1 MSVIARDRGN
11 VVTPVRLALAALAA
25 LLIQAAGIAPLAAQP
40 APIGAQR
47 QANQLAVSGQDL
59 PDVAVDAAGNYVVAW
74 ESFTSVGNDAGR
86 SIQARRFRADG
97 SPLGA
102 QFQVN
107 TQTVGV
113 QVLPAVAMAPDGQFT
128 VAWESDEG
136 GAGPENRDIR
146 ARRYLANGTPAGPD
160 FVVNTEYRDDHQ
172 RRPDVAWAGT
182 LGFMVVWESDD
193 DPLPG
198 GEEWNIVG
206 RIYDASGVPA
216 SGEVVLNTLP
226 DVQLDPAIAGHDS
239 GNFVVAWQSYTS
251 GGTDITTSS
260 IQLLLVGFPPEE
272 QVNLHPPVANDYNP
286 AVAIAPNGDV
296 LVAWETWGS
305 VGNDASRASIQARHY
320 PDGVPGP
327 VFQANSYTDDD
338 QRFPSIALLPDSRF
352 VIGWQSWGSLG
363 DDTADWSV
371 QIRAFGADAT
381 PLAPEQ
387 QVNGYVDGYQE
398 MPALSVDGQGEIVAV
413 WQSYGSPGDDD
424 SGSSI
429 QARRFSLDL
438 LLHGSFESGN
448 FAGWSVVQP

>member
-1 MSVIARDRGN
+1 MSVIARHRKT
-11 VVTPVRLALAALAA
+11 VVPPVQFAFAALAV
-25 LLIQAAGIAPLAAQP
+25 LGTAAGPLGAQPGPP

-47 QANQLAVSGQDL
+47 QANQLVVSGQDL
-59 PDVAVDAAGNYVVAW
+59 PDVAVDAAGNYVVVW
-74 ESFTSVGNDAGR
+74 ESFTSVGGDADR
-86 SIQARRFRADG
+86 SIQGRRFRADG

-107 TQTVGV
+107 TQTVGQ

-146 ARRYLANGTPAGPD
+146 ARRFLANGTPAGPD

-193 DPLPG
+193 DPLSG

-206 RIYDASGVPA
+206 RIYEASGVPA
-216 SGEVVLNTLP
+216 SGEVLLNTLP
-226 DVQLDPAIAGHDS
+226 DVQLNPAIAGHDS
-239 GNFVVAWQSYTS
+239 GNFVVAWESFTS
-251 GGTDITTSS
+251 GGTDTTTSS
-260 IQLLLVGFPPEE
+260 IQLLVVGAGPEV
-272 QVNLHPPVANDYNP
+272 QVNQHPPVANDYNP
-286 AVAIAPNGDV
+286 AVAIAPNGDA
-296 LVAWETWGS
+296 LVAWESWGS
-305 VGNDASRASIQARHY
+305 VGNDASRASIQARLY
-320 PDGVPGP
+320 LDGGSS
-327 VFQANSYTDDD
+327 VFQANAYTDDD
-338 QRFPSIALLPDSRF
+338 QRFPSVALLPDSRF

-371 QIRAFGADAT
+371 QIRAFGAGGA
-381 PLAPEQ
+381 PLALEQ

-398 MPALSVDGQGEIVAV
+398 MPALAVDGQGEIVAV

-438 LLHGSFESGN
+438 MLHGNFESGN
-448 FAGWSVVQP
+448 FAGWSLVQP